1 MRVSTQIQDALEKDG
16 DLGSYLAA
24 ILHGIPSFASF
35 VFVGQMIVELLWTG
49 KFSAREAAVLA
60 SGLPCAFVLA
70 GAIPNILGFGKKRVN
85 WRKTWQTL
93 SRDWVVTGG
102 FASLVWLLLSF
113 PLAALL
119 HSLQMPREP
128 VSPGLVWAGA
138 WSQLGWPLGVAALIF
153 ASSWIVGVRQK

>member
-1 MRVSTQIQDALEKDG
+1 MRVSTRIQDAVEKDG
-16 DLGSYLAA
+16 DLGLYFAA
-24 ILHGIPSFASF
+24 VLSGLPGFASF

-49 KFSAREAAVLA
+49 KFSAREAAILA
-60 SGLPCAFVLA
+60 ASMPCALFLA
-70 GAIPNILGFGKKRVN
+70 GTLLDVLGFGKKRVN
-85 WRKTWQTL
+85 WRKTWETL

-153 ASSWIVGVRQK
+153 ASAWIAGVRQK